1 MNGVQQEAEA
11 TSDSLDSPVASQP
24 LHIIVTGGA
33 KEQLALRT
41 LARQAVSMLRRPDEF
56 PGKQR
61 HQLAQAFE
69 ELLEAPCEEDAYGIE
84 AYGAG
89 EDGEGGEWP

>member
-1 MNGVQQEAEA
+1 M
-11 TSDSLDSPVASQP
+11 
-24 LHIIVTGGA
+24 TGGA

-41 LARQAVSMLRRPDEF
+41 LARQALPMLRRPEDF

-69 ELLEAPCEEDAYGIE
+69 ELLDAPGEEDEYGIE